1 MLKEKNIRGPDIKR
15 ILTTLCL
22 TTFLVSTG
30 VCLSADFQKGFDA
43 HERGDYATALKEFAP
58 LAEQGDAR
66 AQTHL
71 GLFYD
76 KGLGVPQNYWAAVM
90 WYTLAAEQGNA
101 SAQYSLGLMYAEERG
116 VPQDYKTALK
126 WYRLAAA
133 QGHADP
139 RFDLVFRYA
148 RAQGVIQDNV
158 YAHMWWNIAASTGE
172 EETTKKQRFCCG
184 KKATLTNH

>member
-1 MLKEKNIRGPDIKR
+1 MKGPDMKR

-22 TTFLVSTG
+22 TTLLVSTG
-30 VCLSADFQKGFDA
+30 ECWSADFQKGFDA
-43 HERGDYATALKEFAP
+43 HERGDYATALKEFGP

-71 GLFYD
+71 GLFYE

-101 SAQYSLGLMYAEERG
+101 SAQYNLGLMYVEERG

-126 WYRLAAA
+126 WYTLAAA
-133 QGHADP
+133 QGHADTQL
-139 RFDLVFRYA
+139 DLVLRYA

-172 EETTKKQRFCCG
+172 EEAIKSRDIVAEKK
-184 KKATLTNH
+184 TP